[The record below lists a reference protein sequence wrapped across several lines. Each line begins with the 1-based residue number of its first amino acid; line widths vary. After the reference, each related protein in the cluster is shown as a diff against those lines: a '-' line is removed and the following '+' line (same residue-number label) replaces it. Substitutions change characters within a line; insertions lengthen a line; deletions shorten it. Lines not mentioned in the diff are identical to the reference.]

1 MVFSLSP
8 RLILWTGLASMA
20 VFVGTLAVI
29 PLLVVRIP
37 EDYFIDDH
45 RPPWSWCRKHPLLYL
60 LTLVLKNLLGLFF
73 LAAGFVMLFV
83 PGQGVI
89 TLLLGLTLM
98 NFPGKRRFEKAII
111 RQPAV
116 HGAVN
121 WMRSRGNHPPLQ
133 VP

>member
-29 PLLVVRIP
+29 
-37 EDYFIDDH
+37 
-45 RPPWSWCRKHPLLYL
+45 
-60 LTLVLKNLLGLFF
+60 
-73 LAAGFVMLFV
+73 
-83 PGQGVI
+83 
-89 TLLLGLTLM
+89 
-98 NFPGKRRFEKAII
+98 